1 MATQDSEAQ
10 FIDIDDVR
18 IGTYVYVDLGW
29 IKHPFALN
37 SFKITARDQI
47 DTLIKLGVKRIRWS
61 PEKSDPEPG
70 TDPAAS
76 ATATGQTDEKVGAG
90 ETAPTDGNAAAAKTG
105 DPAAAAAS
113 AGSASATAAIET
125 AATARQAIAEVV
137 AAEAAVLA
145 EQRRQRRDKLT
156 AQRESL
162 EACER
167 EFTTASRAYRQVI
180 EQIAKHPESA
190 REQVVQMVSSMVG
203 KMLEQEET
211 AIRLLSESVGERAS
225 QHSINVSVISLLLG
239 KTLGLDTAQLDILGS
254 GALLHDIGLIALPER
269 LRWVDSQFSSA
280 ERRLHQEHV
289 AHGVAIGTRMKLSP
303 EELAIIAQHH
313 ELADGRG
320 YPQQLSGERIAPL
333 ARIVALVNLYDN
345 LCNPGNPAQAVTP
358 HEALALIFAQ
368 MRNQF
373 DSKVLMPFIR
383 MMGVYPPGSVVELS
397 DGRLALVVSVN
408 AARPLKPNV
417 VIYEPRVPRDE
428 ALVEDLEQTQELGI
442 RRSMKPLQLPKAA
455 FDYLSPRQ
463 RICYFFERARE
474 VEFAT

>member
-37 SFKITARDQI
+37 SFKISSRDQI
-47 DTLIKLGVKRIRWS
+47 DTLIELGVKRIRWS

-70 TDPAAS
+70 SEPPPAD
-76 ATATGQTDEKVGAG
+76 GQADGEVGSG
-90 ETAPTDGNAAAAKTG
+90 G
-105 DPAAAAAS
+105 
-113 AGSASATAAIET
+113 
-125 AATARQAIAEVV
+125 TARQAVVEAV
-137 AAEAAVLA
+137 AAEAAALA
-145 EQRRQRRDKLT
+145 EERRQRRDKLD

-162 EACER
+162 ERCEQ
-167 EFTTASRAYRQVI
+167 EFTAASRAYRQVVDLVGS
-180 EQIAKHPESA
+180 APEAA
-190 REQVVQMVSSMVG
+190 RAQVVQLVDDMVG
-203 KMLEQEET
+203 KLLEQDET

-239 KTLGLDTAQLDILGS
+239 KTLGLDAAQLDILGS

-269 LRWVDSQFSSA
+269 LRWLDAQFSAA
-280 ERRLHQEHV
+280 ERRLYREHV
-289 AHGVAIGTRMKLSP
+289 AHGVAIGTRMKLPP
-303 EELAIIAQHH
+303 EEIAIIAQHH

-320 YPQQLSGERIAPL
+320 YPRQLSGEQIAPL

-345 LCNPGNPAQAVTP
+345 LCNPGNPSRAITP

-373 DSKVLMPFIR
+373 DNKVLMPFIR
-383 MMGVYPPGSVVELS
+383 MMGVYPPGSVVELT

-417 VIYEPRVPRDE
+417 IIHEPSVPRDE
-428 ALVEDLEQTQELGI
+428 ALVEDLEQNGELGI
-442 RRSMKPLQLPKAA
+442 RRSLKPLQLPKAA

-463 RICYFFERARE
+463 RICYFFERARNAR
-474 VEFAT
+474 ATELAA

>member
-1 MATQDSEAQ
+1 MAKQDSEAQ
-10 FIDIDDVR
+10 FIDIDEVH

-37 SFKITARDQI
+37 SFKIGSRDQI

-70 TDPAAS
+70 SEPFPT
-76 ATATGQTDEKVGAG
+76 TETGEKVGAG
-90 ETAPTDGNAAAAKTG
+90 GTASQAPTAEQ
-105 DPAAAAAS
+105 PAVGGS
-113 AGSASATAAIET
+113 AEASATARQTI
-125 AATARQAIAEVV
+125 AAAV

-145 EQRRQRRDKLT
+145 EERRQRRDKLH

-162 EACER
+162 ELCER
-167 EFTTASRAYRQVI
+167 EFTSASRAYRQVI
-180 EQIAKHPESA
+180 EQIGSQPETA
-190 REQVVQMVSSMVG
+190 RTQVAQLVGGMVG
-203 KMLEQEET
+203 KMLAQEET
-211 AIRLLSESVGERAS
+211 AIRLLSESIGERAS
-225 QHSINVSVISLLLG
+225 QHSVNVAVISLLLG

-254 GALLHDIGLIALPER
+254 GALLHDIGLTAIPER
-269 LRWVDSQFSSA
+269 LRWLDTQFTSV
-280 ERRLHQEHV
+280 ERKLYQEHV
-289 AHGVAIGTRMKLSP
+289 AHGVTIGTRMKLRP

-313 ELADGRG
+313 ELADGHG
-320 YPQQLSGERIAPL
+320 YPRQLGGEQIAPL

-368 MRNQF
+368 MRHQF
-373 DSKVLMPFIR
+373 DNKVLMPFIR

-408 AARPLKPNV
+408 ATRPLKPNV
-417 VIYEPRVPRDE
+417 VIHEPRVPRDE
-428 ALVEDLEQTQELGI
+428 ALVEDLENTPDLGI
-442 RRSMKPLQLPKAA
+442 RRSLKPLQLPKAA

-463 RICYFFERARE
+463 RICYFFERARNARE
-474 VEFAT
+474 TEFAA

>member
-10 FIDIDDVR
+10 FIDIADVH

-37 SFKITARDQI
+37 SFKISSRDQI

-70 TDPAAS
+70 SEPPPAAGQADGEVGADGTAAP
-76 ATATGQTDEKVGAG
+76 ATTTGQSAAG
-90 ETAPTDGNAAAAKTG
+90 GSVEAAAA
-105 DPAAAAAS
+105 
-113 AGSASATAAIET
+113 
-125 AATARQAIAEVV
+125 ARQAIAAAV
-137 AAEAAVLA
+137 AAEAAALA
-145 EQRRQRRDKLT
+145 EERRQRRDKLH

-162 EACER
+162 ELCER

-180 EQIAKHPESA
+180 EQIGNQPETA
-190 REQVVQMVSSMVG
+190 RTQVAELVGDMVG
-203 KMLEQEET
+203 KMLAQEET
-211 AIRLLSESVGERAS
+211 AIRLLSESIGERAS
-225 QHSINVSVISLLLG
+225 QHSVNVTVISLLLG

-254 GALLHDIGLIALPER
+254 GALLHDIGLTMLPEQ
-269 LRWVDSQFSSA
+269 LRWMDNRYTSA
-280 ERRLHQEHV
+280 ERRLYQEHV
-289 AHGVAIGTRMKLSP
+289 AHGVAIGKRMKLRP

-313 ELADGRG
+313 ELADGHG
-320 YPQQLSGERIAPL
+320 YPRQLSGEQIAPL

-345 LCNPGNPAQAVTP
+345 LCNPGNPAQAITP

-368 MRNQF
+368 MRQQF
-373 DSKVLMPFIR
+373 DNKVLMPFIR

-417 VIYEPRVPRDE
+417 VIHEPGVPRDE
-428 ALVEDLEQTQELGI
+428 APVEDLEQAGELGI
-442 RRSMKPLQLPKAA
+442 RRSLKPLQLPKAA

-463 RICYFFERARE
+463 RICYFFERARNARDI
-474 VEFAT
+474 EFAA

>member
-61 PEKSDPEPG
+61 PDKSDPEPG
-70 TDPAAS
+70 SED
-76 ATATGQTDEKVGAG
+76 ATAPKQNGRKVGAG
-90 ETAPTDGNAAAAKTG
+90 ETASAVS
-105 DPAAAAAS
+105 PAAE
-113 AGSASATAAIET
+113 TAAIEAGT
-125 AATARQAIAEVV
+125 TARQAIAEAV
-137 AAEAAVLA
+137 AAEAAALA
-145 EQRRQRRDKLT
+145 EERRQRRDKLD

-162 EACER
+162 EICER

-180 EQIAKHPESA
+180 DQVSSHPESA
-190 REQVVQMVSSMVG
+190 REQVTQMVGGMVS
-203 KMLEQEET
+203 KMLAQEET

-239 KTLGLDTAQLDILGS
+239 KTLGLDAAQLDILGG

-269 LRWVDSQFSSA
+269 LRWLDSQFSSA
-280 ERRLHQEHV
+280 ERRLYQEHV
-289 AHGVAIGTRMKLSP
+289 AHGVAIGSRMKLPP

-320 YPQQLSGERIAPL
+320 YPQQLSGEQISPL

-345 LCNPGNPAQAVTP
+345 LCNPGNPSQAITP

-373 DSKVLMPFIR
+373 DNKVLMPFIR

-397 DGRLALVVSVN
+397 DGRMALVVSVN

-417 VIYEPRVPRDE
+417 VVYEPRVPRDE

-442 RRSMKPLQLPKAA
+442 RRSLKPLQLPKAA

-463 RICYFFERARE
+463 RICYFFERARNARE
-474 VEFAT
+474 IEFAT